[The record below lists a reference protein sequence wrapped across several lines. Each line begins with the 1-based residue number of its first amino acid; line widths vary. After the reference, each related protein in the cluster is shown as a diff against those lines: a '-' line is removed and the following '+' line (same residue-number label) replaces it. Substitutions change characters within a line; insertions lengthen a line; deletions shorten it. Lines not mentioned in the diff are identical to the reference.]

1 MGHLV
6 SRPAPAKHG
15 CREARSYVSS
25 LSLWD
30 AYQVAVR
37 DVAKALEVCLEH
49 ILARDSFRKT
59 WEENPIVC
67 RTRLAHPAL
76 ACSAPEGAHPSVFLV
91 HGKKIREHALN
102 TREDFRF
109 SEAG

>member
-49 ILARDSFRKT
+49 ILARDSFWKT
-59 WEENPIVC
+59 REENPIVC
-67 RTRLAHPAL
+67 RLRLAHSPPRGELDL
-76 ACSAPEGAHPSVFLV
+76 A
-91 HGKKIREHALN
+91 I
-102 TREDFRF
+102 TRESPTSSTRPESCKPEHGDPF
-109 SEAG
+109 A

>member
-6 SRPAPAKHG
+6 SRPAPATHC

-37 DVAKALEVCLEH
+37 DVAKALEVRLEH
-49 ILARDSFRKT
+49 ILARDSFWKT

-76 ACSAPEGAHPSVFLV
+76 ACSAPE
-91 HGKKIREHALN
+91 ALSFTGSSI
-102 TREDFRF
+102 TRENI
-109 SEAG
+109 AT